1 MRHTRINTPVI
12 ALAVW
17 CTASILTLGTLK
29 TVQADDSFQSR
40 EMVQE
45 AYMPYTE
52 QDCSARMLQS
62 ETSLSVA
69 DYNVPKMHTED
80 RLWSAEC
87 SGIDLQVPKTLVW
100 ALLTEETDSRIV
112 DLQVPQALLRILYT
126 EGCMQGCR

>member
-1 MRHTRINTPVI
+1 MRHTPIKTPLI

-40 EMVQE
+40 EMVRE
-45 AYMPYTE
+45 AYMPYAE
-52 QDCSARMLQS
+52 QDGSACMLQL

-69 DYNVPKMHTED
+69 DYNVPRMHTED

-87 SGIDLQVPKTLVW
+87 SGVDLQVPETLVG
-100 ALLTEETDSRIV
+100 ALLTEETGSRIV

-126 EGCMQGCR
+126 EGCMQGL